1 MNHELKIILI
11 NFFVQESFLPL
22 LLWLSRD
29 VYAVALAPEG
39 TDFSISLILLY
50 RTLPHNAD
58 LEQFRSHLEAETARK
73 LCSSMGSVLKK
84 SSREN
89 RPQLWES
96 GQHFPIYK
104 NKKKKKQGSWTHN
117 RAAEES
123 SACVAT
129 HLTGKSFWW
138 GREGERQGKTERGG
152 SLPFSQG
159 KGRKWVN
166 WKKLSGL
173 GFISK
178 QWLPQRW
185 HEDMCPD
192 YRGSQTVQAILS
204 GPRLQAS
211 NKSGC

>member
-22 LLWLSRD
+22 SLWLSRD

-39 TDFSISLILLY
+39 SISLILLY

-58 LEQFRSHLEAETARK
+58 LKQFRSHLEAETARK

-104 NKKKKKQGSWTHN
+104 NKKKQGS
-117 RAAEES
+117 
-123 SACVAT
+123 
-129 HLTGKSFWW
+129 
-138 GREGERQGKTERGG
+138 
-152 SLPFSQG
+152 
-159 KGRKWVN
+159 
-166 WKKLSGL
+166 
-173 GFISK
+173 
-178 QWLPQRW
+178 
-185 HEDMCPD
+185 
-192 YRGSQTVQAILS
+192 
-204 GPRLQAS
+204 
-211 NKSGC
+211 